1 MINSLVWLH
10 AMHGTF
16 FGTTDH
22 RGSRHSG
29 CRGIIGS
36 LLLLLVFH
44 SGIAGAEWTG
54 VTLDLANTDSD
65 WKYRN
70 QVREARNSELSFSIE
85 ERTASGLAI
94 GARIGYFDM
103 RLVAPDDTET
113 LKFDGQYFGIYL
125 RHDLAIAE
133 RLSLHSGLGLKYA
146 SGTESGDA
154 EDQAEIDWTETD
166 VEIGIGI
173 RAGNLR
179 IMPFAAWNHVD
190 GDISDE
196 NGTSVFDLVQS
207 DTQGIRFDLYVEQ
220 TAFVRLELVTGS
232 RSGGT
237 LVFARRY

>member
-1 MINSLVWLH
+1 MINSLVWCNL
-10 AMHGTF
+10 MPGKF
-16 FGTTDH
+16 SSITDH
-22 RGSRHSG
+22 RGSRPCS
-29 CRGIIGS
+29 CRGIAGG
-36 LLLLLVFH
+36 LLLLLAFH

-65 WKYRN
+65 WKFRG

-85 ERTASGLAI
+85 ERAASGLAI
-94 GARIGYFDM
+94 GVQIGYFDM
-103 RLVAPDDTET
+103 RLIAPDETET

-125 RHDLAIAE
+125 RHELAIGE

-154 EDQAEIDWTETD
+154 EDQAEIDWIETD

-179 IMPFAAWNHVD
+179 IMPFAAWNDVD

-196 NGTSVFDLVQS
+196 NGTSVFNLAQS
-207 DTQGIRFDLYVEQ
+207 DTQGVRFDLYVEQ